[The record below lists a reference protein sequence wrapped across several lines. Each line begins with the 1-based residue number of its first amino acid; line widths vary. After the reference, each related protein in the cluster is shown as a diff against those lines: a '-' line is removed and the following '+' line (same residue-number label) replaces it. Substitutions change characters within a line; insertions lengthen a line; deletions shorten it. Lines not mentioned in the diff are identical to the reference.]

1 MTVGRTC
8 CHQLATWQHFFLYLS
23 THSTVGYSVRFCF
36 FGILLWVFLLTWR
49 WRCLHRDLPNHYTPL
64 TSLDETSSFDLLSP
78 IWIHTCKHDAY
89 EEQNNDRLATRIFLA
104 SMRGIELRTKKA
116 SIDSGIIEYT

>member
-36 FGILLWVFLLTWR
+36 FGILLWVFFAYMALEVS
-49 WRCLHRDLPNHYTPL
+49 TPGL
-64 TSLDETSSFDLLSP
+64 AQSLYPLDVVGRNEF
-78 IWIHTCKHDAY
+78 I
-89 EEQNNDRLATRIFLA
+89 
-104 SMRGIELRTKKA
+104 
-116 SIDSGIIEYT
+116 